1 MNAHRNR
8 PWSRG
13 AVVAAAFMVAALM
26 LVALAAGPAAA
37 HSGDSDREHTPSDR
51 AGFDAVKATNSDVVK
66 AANETGTGI
75 NLVKTAIEDSAR
87 PTVHDVTVEFGTAES
102 YPAASSY
109 ECRIDGGSW
118 EACTSPV
125 TYGGLA
131 LGVEHT
137 FEVRGS
143 SKGVTGSPV
152 ASTWTTESE
161 AAPEPGLGLVIAEG
175 FYALNLDGVFGYVLG
190 DDYAGLSGDDHHGS
204 KAYSGFHCC
213 AGRDAGYLG
222 WGSKRDSIVR
232 ACDRTQTITSAPAY
246 SYGRDTQTRQTHVA
260 VAKRPWHCN
269 NTYTNANHEWHYTSN
284 KYGGRGAISYH
295 R

>member
-1 MNAHRNR
+1 MVNTRENR
-8 PWSRG
+8 PWSLG
-13 AVVAAAFMVAALM
+13 TVFAAALVVAALM
-26 LVALAAGPAAA
+26 TLAALASKPAAA
-37 HSGDSDREHTPSDR
+37 HSGDPDREHTPSDR

-75 NLVKTAIEDSAR
+75 NLVKTAIENSAR

-102 YPAASSY
+102 FPAASSY

-131 LGVEHT
+131 LGVEHA

-152 ASTWTTESE
+152 ASTWTAEAG
-161 AAPEPGLGLVIAEG
+161 AAPEQGLGFVIAEG
-175 FYALNLDGVFGYVLG
+175 FYALNLDGVFGHVLG
-190 DDYAGLSGDDHHGS
+190 EEYAGLSGDDHHGS
-204 KAYSGFHCC
+204 PAYSGSY
-213 AGRDAGYLG
+213 AGGGHDVGFLG
-222 WGSKRDSIVR
+222 WGSSKDSIVR
-232 ACDRTQTITSAPAY
+232 ACNQTHNRAPAY
-246 SYGRDTQTRQTHVA
+246 SYGRNTQARQTHVA
-260 VAKRPWHCN
+260 VARKSGSCN

-284 KYGGRGAISYH
+284 NLGGRGAISYH